1 MAENLKK
8 DGKDDK
14 KKGGMSPDLKWLAL
28 GFGFA
33 VTTVGATFLG
43 VHFYVSQFMLAKAKM
58 VAEEQAKEAAEKN
71 KKHIKMPGPIL
82 PLLTTQ
88 IVNLKGGR
96 FLKFSVS
103 LQFAANDV
111 LWPPGGGGSGGAKK
125 VDPLEKYLPF
135 LKDTTIET
143 IVTFTAEE
151 LKNEAG
157 RNAMRQQIKDNIN
170 SRMKKLYGP
179 PPTPKPTPKPE
190 GEEDASA
197 EEDHGGG
204 GGGDAGHGPEP
215 LPEVLNVFFTEF
227 VVS

>member
-8 DGKDDK
+8 DGKEEK

-58 VAEEQAKEAAEKN
+58 VAEEQAKEAA
-71 KKHIKMPGPIL
+71 KKHVRHPGPLL
-82 PLLTTQ
+82 PLLNTQ

-103 LQFAANDV
+103 LQFLANDA
-111 LWPPGGGGSGGAKK
+111 LWPPGGGGSHGAKK
-125 VDPLEKYLPF
+125 ADPLEKYMPF
-135 LKDTTIET
+135 FKDTTIET
-143 IVTFTAEE
+143 IVTFTADD

-157 RNAMRQQIKDNIN
+157 RSSLRKKIKDNIN
-170 SRMKKLYGP
+170 SQMKKLYGP
-179 PPTPKPTPKPE
+179 LPTPKATPKPE
-190 GEEDASA
+190 GEETEAHG
-197 EEDHGGG
+197 EEHGGG
-204 GGGDAGHGPEP
+204 GGGDEHHGPEP
-215 LPEVLNVFFTEF
+215 LPEVINVFFTEF